1 MKQTRKANLSKPLLW
16 LSTTLCCAAVAFSA
30 GQFPQEAPGEK
41 IVNSACTACH
51 ELRPIETQA
60 LDKEGWSKVVS
71 SMVEKGA
78 AVKTGDVQVL
88 VNYLAA
94 VYGPLPDGAGKQILL
109 NICTQCHTLD
119 RVKARG
125 SSAEE
130 WDELLMHMLNEGA
143 PLSDA
148 QYPVLLNYL
157 ARNFQP

>member
-1 MKQTRKANLSKPLLW
+1 MKQTRTGPRFKPVLW
-16 LSTTLCCAAVAFSA
+16 LATTLCCAVVAFSA

-41 IVNSACTACH
+41 IVNTACASCH

-60 LDKEGWSKVVS
+60 LDKEGWAKVVNA
-71 SMVEKGA
+71 MVEKGA
-78 AVKTGDVQVL
+78 TVKTEDVPVL

-94 VYGPLPDGAGKQILL
+94 AYGPLPDGAGKQILL

-119 RVKARG
+119 RIKARG
-125 SSAEE
+125 ASAEE
-130 WDELLMHMLNEGA
+130 WDETLMHMLNEGA

-157 ARNFQP
+157 ARNFRP

>member
-1 MKQTRKANLSKPLLW
+1 MKQTRQKPLLKLALW
-16 LSTTLCCAAVAFSA
+16 LSTTLCCAVVAFSA

-41 IVNSACTACH
+41 IVNTACVACH

-60 LDKEGWSKVVS
+60 LDKEGWAKVVS
-71 SMVEKGA
+71 AMVDKGA
-78 AVKTGDVQVL
+78 TVKADDVPVL

-94 VYGPLPDGAGKQILL
+94 AYGPLPDGAGKPILL
-109 NICTQCHTLD
+109 EVCTQCHTLD

-125 SSAEE
+125 ASAEE

-143 PLSDA
+143 PLSDS

-157 ARNFQP
+157 ARNFRP